1 MSAEHTLQEVRRKSL
16 LSRSL
21 AAARHGRRRQYL
33 ASHVGAVVFQQH
45 SHKPVASLLD
55 ERKDVTGPFKRN
67 RAFSAFEAAAD

>member
-33 ASHVGAVVFQQH
+33 ASH
-45 SHKPVASLLD
+45 ASLLD

-67 RAFSAFEAAAD
+67 RTFSAFEAAAD